1 MKLNPFNKKSSAYYD
16 KVKAE
21 YDKLDRE
28 LTATKDQLNEAEAD
42 FERKRHRQFELDQH
56 GSMYSSTR
64 EQSQASFA
72 ASEASNRVGHIRG
85 EIGQLQSQI
94 APLRRIALAP
104 DRFTQAKQAFDDLV
118 AQKLATTG
126 DLEKANA
133 LIAKVSKRVAEV
145 DARIVTET
153 QSATQTLLNAEGEF
167 NVPEALTRLESELR
181 LSKSSLAELEGKRD
195 TLLAELR
202 ELPTAIRE
210 AERVFIGCRADVVE
224 IELYEQLMPVMSLFA
239 RASAAR
245 RQNDYRHDE
254 TRFEIEIPHAL
265 VEIAQAALADEVPAT

>member
-1 MKLNPFNKKSSAYYD
+1 MKLNPFNKKSTAYYD

-72 ASEASNRVGHIRG
+72 ASEASNRVSHIKG

-167 NVPEALTRLESELR
+167 NVPEVLTRLESELR
-181 LSKSSLAELEGKRD
+181 LGKSSLAELEGKRD

-210 AERVFIGCRADVVE
+210 AEHVFIGCRADVVE

>member
-1 MKLNPFNKKSSAYYD
+1 MKLNPFNKKSTAYYD

-72 ASEASNRVGHIRG
+72 ASEASNRVSHIKG

-126 DLEKANA
+126 ELEKANA
-133 LIAKVSKRVAEV
+133 LIAKVSKHVAEV

-167 NVPEALTRLESELR
+167 NVPEVLTRLESELR
-181 LSKSSLAELEGKRD
+181 LGKSSLAELEGKRD

-224 IELYEQLMPVMSLFA
+224 IELYEQLMPVMGLFA

-245 RQNDYRHDE
+245 RQNDYRHDK
-254 TRFEIEIPHAL
+254 TQFEIEIPHAL
-265 VEIAQAALADEVPAT
+265 VEIAQQALADEVPAT

>member
-1 MKLNPFNKKSSAYYD
+1 MKLNPFSKKPTAYYD
-16 KVKAE
+16 KVKAK
-21 YDKLDRE
+21 YDQLDHE

-42 FERKRHRQFELDQH
+42 FERKRRRQFELDQH

-72 ASEASNRVGHIRG
+72 ASEASNRVGHIKG
-85 EIGQLQSQI
+85 EIGQLESRI
-94 APLRRIALAP
+94 GPLRRIALAP
-104 DRFTQAKQAFDDLV
+104 DRFARAKQAFDALL

-126 DLEKANA
+126 ELEKANV
-133 LIAKVSKRVAEV
+133 LIDKVSKRVIDAG
-145 DARIVTET
+145 ARIATET
-153 QSATQTLLNAEGEF
+153 QSATQTMLDAEGEF
-167 NVPEALTRLESELR
+167 NVPDVLTRLEAELR

-195 TLLAELR
+195 ALLAELR
-202 ELPTAIRE
+202 ELPTVIRE

-224 IELYEQLMPVMSLFA
+224 IELYEQLMPAMTLFA

-254 TRFEIEIPHAL
+254 TRFEIEIPPELIEPAEL
-265 VEIAQAALADEVPAT
+265 ALAAELPRA

>member
-1 MKLNPFNKKSSAYYD
+1 MKLNPFSKKSTAYYD

-28 LTATKDQLNEAEAD
+28 LTATKDQLNDAEAD

-72 ASEASNRVGHIRG
+72 ASEASNRVGHIKG
-85 EIGQLQSQI
+85 EIGQLQSHI

-104 DRFTQAKQAFDDLV
+104 DRFARAKQAFDDLV
-118 AQKLATTG
+118 TQKLATTG
-126 DLEKANA
+126 ELEKANA
-133 LIAKVSKRVAEV
+133 LIAKVSKRVADA

-153 QSATQTLLNAEGEF
+153 QSATQTLLNTEGEF
-167 NVPEALTRLESELR
+167 NVPEVLTRLEAELR
-181 LSKSSLAELEGKRD
+181 LGKSSLTELEGKRD

-224 IELYEQLMPVMSLFA
+224 IELYEQLMPVMNLFA

-245 RQNDYRHDE
+245 RQNDSRHDE
-254 TRFEIEIPHAL
+254 TRFEIEIPRDL
-265 VEIAQAALADEVPAT
+265 VEAAQATLATEMTAA

>member
-1 MKLNPFNKKSSAYYD
+1 MKLNPFSKKSTAYYD
-16 KVKAE
+16 KVKAK
-21 YDKLDRE
+21 YDQLDHE
-28 LTATKDQLNEAEAD
+28 LTATNDQLNEAEAD
-42 FERKRHRQFELDQH
+42 FERKRHRQIELDQH

-72 ASEASNRVGHIRG
+72 TSEASNRVGHIKG
-85 EIGQLQSQI
+85 EIGQLESRI

-104 DRFTQAKQAFDDLV
+104 DRFTRAKQAFDALL

-126 DLEKANA
+126 ELEKVNA
-133 LIAKVSKRVAEV
+133 LIAKVSKRVADA
-145 DARIVTET
+145 DARIATET
-153 QSATQTLLNAEGEF
+153 QSATQTMLDADGEF
-167 NVPEALTRLESELR
+167 SVPEVLTKLEAELR
-181 LSKSSLAELEGKRD
+181 LGKSSLAELEGKRG

-202 ELPTAIRE
+202 ELPMAIRE

-224 IELYEQLMPVMSLFA
+224 IELYEQLMPAMTLFA

-254 TRFEIEIPHAL
+254 TRFEIEIPPELIEPAE
-265 VEIAQAALADEVPAT
+265 VALAAELPTA

>member
-1 MKLNPFNKKSSAYYD
+1 MKLNPFNKKSTAYYD

-42 FERKRHRQFELDQH
+42 FERKRRRQFELDQH

-72 ASEASNRVGHIRG
+72 ASEASNRVSHIKG

-145 DARIVTET
+145 AARIVTET

-167 NVPEALTRLESELR
+167 NVPEVLTRQESELR
-181 LSKSSLAELEGKRD
+181 LGKSSLAELEGKRD

-254 TRFEIEIPHAL
+254 TRFEIEIPRELIEPAE
-265 VEIAQAALADEVPAT
+265 VALAAELPTA

>member
-1 MKLNPFNKKSSAYYD
+1 MKLNPFNKKSTAYYD

-42 FERKRHRQFELDQH
+42 FERKRLRQLELDQH

-72 ASEASNRVGHIRG
+72 ASEASNRVSHVKG

-104 DRFTQAKQAFDDLV
+104 DRFARAKQAFDDLV

-126 DLEKANA
+126 ELEKANA
-133 LIAKVSKRVAEV
+133 LIVKVSKRVADV

-153 QSATQTLLNAEGEF
+153 QSATQTLLDAEGEF
-167 NVPEALTRLESELR
+167 SVPEVLTRLEAELR
-181 LSKSSLAELEGKRD
+181 LGKSSLTELEGKRD

-210 AERVFIGCRADVVE
+210 AERVFIGGRADVVE
-224 IELYEQLMPVMSLFA
+224 IELYEQLMPVMNLFA

-245 RQNDYRHDE
+245 RQNDSRHDE
-254 TRFEIEIPHAL
+254 TRFEIEIPHEL

>member
-1 MKLNPFNKKSSAYYD
+1 MKLNPFSKKSSAYYD

-28 LTATKDQLNEAEAD
+28 MSATKDQLNEAEAD
-42 FERKRHRQFELDQH
+42 FERKRRRQFELDQH

-72 ASEASNRVGHIRG
+72 TSEASNRVGHIKG
-85 EIGQLQSQI
+85 EIGQLESRI
-94 APLRRIALAP
+94 GPLRRIALAP
-104 DRFTQAKQAFDDLV
+104 DRFARAKQAFDDLV
-118 AQKLATTG
+118 AQKLAMTG
-126 DLEKANA
+126 ELEKANA
-133 LIAKVSKRVAEV
+133 LIAKVSKRVADA

-153 QSATQTLLNAEGEF
+153 QSATQTMLDADGEF
-167 NVPEALTRLESELR
+167 SVPEALTRLEAELR
-181 LSKSSLAELEGKRD
+181 LGKSSLVELEGKRD
-195 TLLAELR
+195 VLLAELR

-224 IELYEQLMPVMSLFA
+224 IELYEQLMPAMILFA

-254 TRFEIEIPHAL
+254 TRFEIEIPRELIEPAE
-265 VEIAQAALADEVPAT
+265 VALAAELRTA

>member
-1 MKLNPFNKKSSAYYD
+1 MKLNPFSKKPTAYYD
-16 KVKAE
+16 KIKTK
-21 YDKLDRE
+21 YDQLDHE
-28 LTATKDQLNEAEAD
+28 LTATKNQLNEAEAD
-42 FERKRHRQFELDQH
+42 FERKRRRQFELDQH

-72 ASEASNRVGHIRG
+72 ASEASNRVSHIKG
-85 EIGQLQSQI
+85 EIGQLESRI
-94 APLRRIALAP
+94 GPLRRIALAP
-104 DRFTQAKQAFDDLV
+104 ERFARAKQAFDALV

-126 DLEKANA
+126 ELEKANV
-133 LIAKVSKRVAEV
+133 LIAKVSKRVAEA

-153 QSATQTLLNAEGEF
+153 QSATQTLLDADGEF
-167 NVPEALTRLESELR
+167 SVPEALTRLEAELR
-181 LSKSSLAELEGKRD
+181 LGKSSLAELEGKRG

-202 ELPTAIRE
+202 ELPMAIRE

-224 IELYEQLMPVMSLFA
+224 IELYEQLMPAMTLFA

-254 TRFEIEIPHAL
+254 TRFEIEIPRELIVPAE
-265 VEIAQAALADEVPAT
+265 VALAAELPTA

>member
-1 MKLNPFNKKSSAYYD
+1 MKLNPFSKKSTAYYD
-16 KVKAE
+16 KVKAK
-21 YDKLDRE
+21 YDQLDRE

-42 FERKRHRQFELDQH
+42 FERKRRRQFELDQH

-72 ASEASNRVGHIRG
+72 ASEASNRVGHIKG
-85 EIGQLQSQI
+85 EVGQLESRI

-104 DRFTQAKQAFDDLV
+104 DRFARAKQAFDDLV

-126 DLEKANA
+126 ELEKINA
-133 LIAKVSKRVAEV
+133 LIAKVSKRVA
-145 DARIVTET
+145 DANARIVTET
-153 QSATQTLLNAEGEF
+153 QSATQTLLDADGEF
-167 NVPEALTRLESELR
+167 SVPEALTRLEAELR
-181 LSKSSLAELEGKRD
+181 LGKSSLAELEGKRD
-195 TLLAELR
+195 ALLAELR

-224 IELYEQLMPVMSLFA
+224 IELYEQLMPAMNLFA

-254 TRFEIEIPHAL
+254 TRFEIEIPRELIEPAE
-265 VEIAQAALADEVPAT
+265 VALA

>member
-1 MKLNPFNKKSSAYYD
+1 MKLNPFSKKPTAYYD
-16 KVKAE
+16 KVKAK
-21 YDKLDRE
+21 YDQLDHE
-28 LTATKDQLNEAEAD
+28 LTATKNQLNEAEAD
-42 FERKRHRQFELDQH
+42 FERKRRRQLELDQH

-72 ASEASNRVGHIRG
+72 ASEASNRVGHIKG
-85 EIGQLQSQI
+85 EIGQLESRI

-104 DRFTQAKQAFDDLV
+104 DRFARAKQAFDALL

-126 DLEKANA
+126 ELEKANA

-145 DARIVTET
+145 EARIVTET
-153 QSATQTLLNAEGEF
+153 QSATQTLLDAEGEF
-167 NVPEALTRLESELR
+167 SVPEALTRLEAELR
-181 LSKSSLAELEGKRD
+181 LGKSSLAELEGKRD

-224 IELYEQLMPVMSLFA
+224 IELYEQLMPAMTLFA

-254 TRFEIEIPHAL
+254 TRFEIEIPRELIEPAEL
-265 VEIAQAALADEVPAT
+265 ALAAELPTA